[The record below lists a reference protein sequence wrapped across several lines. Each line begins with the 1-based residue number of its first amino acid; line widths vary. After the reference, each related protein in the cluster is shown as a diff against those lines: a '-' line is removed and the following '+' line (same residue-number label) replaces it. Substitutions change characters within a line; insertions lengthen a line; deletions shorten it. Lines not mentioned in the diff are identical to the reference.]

1 MFGLQMSIVK
11 WRRAAACLG
20 GWLLCGLLAAP
31 LTATAEQPALAAQKI
46 HQQVLAIEARFKA
59 QKPFLERGVEGVAAE
74 GAGVDAWGSPGHIEK
89 ISVDYMNERGRWFQ
103 DFYFQKDVLI
113 AARERRIDY
122 GAYIMELLKNRPTPM
137 KVVEDDRLEFA
148 GDRLLRRRSF
158 GRAMPKADS
167 EAKDLL
173 ERLKAEAVSFK
184 RLMETP
190 EPEKAKTGGCSWS
203 CASESSE
210 RKDECLAYKCE

>member
-1 MFGLQMSIVK
+1 MPVAK
-11 WRRAAACLG
+11 WRNAAACLC
-20 GWLLCGLLAAP
+20 GWWLGGLLAAP
-31 LTATAEQPALAAQKI
+31 LTAMAQTPALAAQKV

-59 QKPFLERGVEGVAAE
+59 QKPFLGRGVEGVAAE
-74 GAGVDAWGSPGHIEK
+74 GASVDAWGSPGNIEK
-89 ISVDYMNERGRWFQ
+89 ISLEAFNERGRVFQ
-103 DFYFQKDVLI
+103 DFYFQKNVLI

-122 GAYIMELLKNRPTPM
+122 GAYIMELLKNRPIPM
-137 KVVEDDRLEFA
+137 KVVADDRLEFA
-148 GDRLLRRRSF
+148 GELLLRRRSF

-167 EAKDLL
+167 EAKDLV

-190 EPEKAKTGGCSWS
+190 EPEKAKTKGCSWS